1 MEGLE
6 AAKVRM
12 QFHRGVED
20 AMGEGT
26 RGREEEGLVWVPAEG
41 WWQASPARQGA
52 AWSPQESEHSML
64 VPTEFLIKKL
74 DFSPF

>member
-1 MEGLE
+1 
-6 AAKVRM
+6 M

-26 RGREEEGLVWVPAEG
+26 RGGEEEGLVWVAAEG

-52 AWSPQESEHSML
+52 PWSPQESERSML
-64 VPTEFLIKKL
+64 VSTKSSLL
-74 DFSPF
+74 RN